1 MVYIS
6 RTHALLS
13 EKEENG
19 RPVLKCTTLLLTN
32 WAIKSVSL
40 LVSFK
45 LCISTYFN
53 SIWDIS
59 SSWQNMKN
67 VIYHFTSSHL
77 RNDLEQCA
85 MCIRPRFESL
95 RLPKLKNL
103 STSDALEKWASFCM
117 LHLHPQI
124 TVMFLACHL
133 QPFSVVTC
141 HRMIAIH
148 LGFFSTQF
156 PVVS

>member
-1 MVYIS
+1 MYIPLYELGTYYMVYIS

-19 RPVLKCTTLLLTN
+19 RPVLKYTTLLLTN

-59 SSWQNMKN
+59 ACW
-67 VIYHFTSSHL
+67 
-77 RNDLEQCA
+77 
-85 MCIRPRFESL
+85 
-95 RLPKLKNL
+95 
-103 STSDALEKWASFCM
+103 
-117 LHLHPQI
+117 
-124 TVMFLACHL
+124 LAKYEECHL
-133 QPFSVVTC
+133 ELDLF
-141 HRMIAIH
+141 A
-148 LGFFSTQF
+148 F
-156 PVVS
+156 